1 MTSAVLM
8 IYGATGYVGEHVARE
23 AARLSGPSIVAG
35 RDAARLDRIA
45 GRTGI
50 ERRVFGL
57 EDPAAIDRALNGV
70 AVVLN
75 CAGPFKYTA
84 EPLVEGCMRAGAHYL
99 DITGEIPVYE
109 ALQAMDAAARARRV
123 MLLPGVGFD
132 VVPTDC
138 LALHLKRRLPTATRL
153 RLAFR
158 SVGPAGLPPGTQRTA
173 IELLQYGDRV
183 RRDGRLMRPESPGK
197 TISVDFGDGPVA
209 AQLAPWGDVFTA
221 YYSTGIPNI
230 EDYLAAPVS
239 MQRQMAIG
247 RAIAPL
253 AKFAPVRSLL
263 LMAVR
268 PGPSEALRAQTR
280 THVWGEVA
288 EDQGGRAVSRLH
300 GPEAG
305 LVWTTITA
313 LGAARKVL
321 EGAVSPG
328 YQTPASAFG
337 EDFVLEGEGVARED
351 VA

>member
-1 MTSAVLM
+1 MMSALM
-8 IYGATGYVGEHVARE
+8 IYGATGYVGEHVAR
-23 AARLSGPSIVAG
+23 AAGNLGVKAIVAG

-45 GRTGI
+45 SETGL
-50 ERRVFGL
+50 ERRAFAL
-57 EDPAAIDRALNGV
+57 DDPAAIDSALNRV

-84 EPLVEGCMRAGAHYL
+84 GPLVDGCLRSGAHYL

-109 ALQAMDAAARARRV
+109 AIQARDRQAKARGV

-138 LALHLKRRLPTATRL
+138 LALHLKQRLPSATRL
-153 RLAFR
+153 RLAFQ

-183 RRDGRLMRPESPGK
+183 RHNGELTRPEAAGK
-197 TISVDFGDGPVA
+197 TISVDFGAGPVA
-209 AQLAPWGDVFTA
+209 AVLLPWGDVFMA
-221 YYSTGIPNI
+221 YYSTSVPNI
-230 EDYLAAPVS
+230 EDYIAGSAALRRQLAF
-239 MQRQMAIG
+239 G

-253 AKFAPVRSLL
+253 SKFAPIRNLL

-268 PGPSEALRAQTR
+268 PGPSPDLRARTR
-280 THVWGEVA
+280 THVWGEVTD
-288 EDQGGRAVSRLH
+288 EKGGRAVSRLH

-313 LGAARKVL
+313 LGAARKALNGV
-321 EGAVSPG
+321 APAG
-328 YQTPASAFG
+328 YQTPALAFG
-337 EDFVLEGEGVARED
+337 KDFVLEGEGVTRED